1 MPDGLFRREVFDAK
15 STDWLGEIKVASP
28 PSHWVFSALA
38 IALVATGLLFLTFGH
53 FTRQQTVTGILVPS
67 LGLLS
72 LSAPSV
78 GTVRLIFVHDG
89 DAVAAG
95 QKLMTIS
102 GDVDSTDM
110 GLMDA
115 LVIQSLQAQKT
126 LLQQDIDD
134 QNRLA
139 AAQRTG
145 LENKIALLNSQLTQ
159 IEAQIGI
166 QRQEVSVTEGV
177 LEKFQK
183 VGTGGFVSGLQMQ
196 QQESTVYQ
204 AQSQLKSF
212 LAQHDQISQQLM
224 DARDQLL
231 QLPLDV
237 IAKQNETQSKLADI
251 NQALAKSAANQSL
264 VLTAPEAGTISAV
277 ATTPGQAIT
286 AGQPVLSITPTGGR
300 LQAQFLVPSNAIG
313 FLHPGSRLNLRF
325 EAFPYQEFGQPQG
338 TVISIS
344 SSALTPSEVAG
355 LTEQRTDDPLY
366 RVIVSLDQ
374 QSMAVYGKRQ
384 PLLAG
389 LKLEASFALDRRRL
403 IQWVFEPV
411 IAAGHNVFGGAAPAG
426 GS

>member
-67 LGLLS
+67 LVLLS